1 MGRLALCVWR
11 GPDCVQLADKTIGLC
26 PHVVAVAELL
36 GKLQGLL
43 SCVQKIP
50 SLTHLTTTMP
60 RGRDT
65 KVVLLLLHDVRYVQ
79 RQRESFL
86 LCKKFLG

>member
-1 MGRLALCVWR
+1 MCGMVRLALCVR
-11 GPDCVQLADKTIGLC
+11 SGADCVQLADKTIGLC

-43 SCVQKIP
+43 SCVQKKIP

-65 KVVLLLLHDVRYVQ
+65 KVVLLLLHEVRYVQ
-79 RQRESFL
+79 RQRESFV
-86 LCKKFLG
+86 